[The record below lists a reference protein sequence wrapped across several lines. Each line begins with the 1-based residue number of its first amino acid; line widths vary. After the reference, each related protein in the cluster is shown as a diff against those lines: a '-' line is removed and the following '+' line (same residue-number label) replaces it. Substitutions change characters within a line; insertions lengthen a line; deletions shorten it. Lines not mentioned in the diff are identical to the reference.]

1 MNLVKR
7 IIRNAMSWI
16 KNSSTVVISVFV
28 AFLIAEVFLRILG
41 VGYGNAP
48 LERSKTYSHV
58 HPTSYE
64 FFMYDPDGEYGGYKV
79 FYDELGRRVPS
90 QRSQTT
96 QFVNEGNAILFLGDS
111 FTEGNQVPYDDTFV
125 SLVGETLGS
134 PTLNF
139 GVSSYSPMIYQLQ
152 AKNVLPDFKGSTVV
166 LQVYGN
172 DFGHDEARL
181 KRADFD
187 GNELVGIDGG
197 SNNALISLAR
207 ESYFLRFV
215 RKSQLLIQTIL
226 SNDLDQAY
234 DFERD
239 VKDEQM
245 ANTVKIIKTIKSSL
259 DAQGKRLVVFLIP
272 SKSLS
277 LLNNCCIEDV
287 LYTKFYA
294 ALAEV
299 NVETIDVKST
309 FENISIQSELFFERD
324 MHLTSLGHRAIA
336 ESIASHISNE

>member
-1 MNLVKR
+1 
-7 IIRNAMSWI
+7 MSWI

-139 GVSSYSPMIYQLQ
+139 GVSSYSPMIYQ
-152 AKNVLPDFKGSTVV
+152 
-166 LQVYGN
+166 
-172 DFGHDEARL
+172 
-181 KRADFD
+181 
-187 GNELVGIDGG
+187 
-197 SNNALISLAR
+197 
-207 ESYFLRFV
+207 
-215 RKSQLLIQTIL
+215 
-226 SNDLDQAY
+226 
-234 DFERD
+234 
-239 VKDEQM
+239 
-245 ANTVKIIKTIKSSL
+245 
-259 DAQGKRLVVFLIP
+259 
-272 SKSLS
+272 
-277 LLNNCCIEDV
+277 
-287 LYTKFYA
+287 
-294 ALAEV
+294 
-299 NVETIDVKST
+299 
-309 FENISIQSELFFERD
+309 
-324 MHLTSLGHRAIA
+324 
-336 ESIASHISNE
+336 